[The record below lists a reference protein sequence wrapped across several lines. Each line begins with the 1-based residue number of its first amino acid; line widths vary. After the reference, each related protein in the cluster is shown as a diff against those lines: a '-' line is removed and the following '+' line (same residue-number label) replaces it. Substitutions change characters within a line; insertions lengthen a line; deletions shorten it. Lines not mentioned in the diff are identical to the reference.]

1 MSLAPIRFCLCT
13 NFRRT
18 VEGLL
23 VDLDLSD
30 QQAVTLGR
38 AVQRTLGFSE
48 VRVSFSGTLSLIST
62 RFCPGIDFPTEV

>member
-1 MSLAPIRFCLCT
+1 MSLASICFCLCT
-13 NFRRT
+13 DFRRT

-62 RFCPGIDFPTEV
+62 RFCPGIDFSTEV